1 MCYIV
6 VIISV
11 FRIKNTHA
19 QFQICLEL
27 YSTLIIMALSA
38 EPGRKRAYDR
48 DLRWRI
54 VYQRIAMNLKFIEI
68 ATNLNVAVST
78 AHRTFQLFEETG
90 DVSASKDCC
99 KKRYDTSQRKIGQQE
114 ELFVIGAILANPAL
128 YMHEVCQE
136 IRDVFGLSVSPPTIC
151 RLLHSYGITRK
162 KIRQVALQR
171 SYSLRGAFRAQCS
184 LFDPDV
190 FVFVDETGAD
200 HRSHI
205 RKYGYALRGVTPE
218 YKRPFQGHGQRVNAM
233 IGISTIGVIAME
245 MTSSSVNTE
254 IFFDF
259 VRGTLIPNM
268 QQFNGSNPRS
278 IVVMDNL
285 SVHHT
290 AEVVGLFD
298 QAGIPIFFLPPYSPD
313 LNPAEECFSYVKA
326 YLRKHDSLLQII
338 PDPTP
343 IIKAA
348 FQSVTT
354 EHSKSWIQHS
364 GYCKLN

>member
-1 MCYIV
+1 MIRIRVFKFYPGIV
-6 VIISV
+6 
-11 FRIKNTHA
+11 RQNTV
-19 QFQICLEL
+19 
-27 YSTLIIMALSA
+27 MALSA
-38 EPGRKRAYDR
+38 EPGRKRAYNR

-54 VYQRIAMNLKFIEI
+54 VYQRIAMNLKFVEI
-68 ATNLNVAVST
+68 ATNLNVAIST
-78 AHRTFQLFEETG
+78 AHRTYQLFELTG
-90 DVSASKDCC
+90 DVSASEAPCQ
-99 KKRYDTSQRKIGQQE
+99 KRYHTTLRKLGQQE
-114 ELFVIGAILANPAL
+114 EIYVIGAVLANSTL

-184 LFDPDV
+184 LFDPDM
-190 FVFVDETGAD
+190 FVFVDETGTD
-200 HRSHI
+200 HRAHI

-218 YKRPFQGHGQRVNAM
+218 YTRPFLGHGQRVNAI

-245 MTSSSVNTE
+245 MTTSSVNAN

-259 VRGTLIPNM
+259 ARGTLIPNM
-268 QQFNGSNPRS
+268 QQFNGTNARS
-278 IVVMDNL
+278 IIVMDNL

-290 AEVVGLFD
+290 DEVVGLFD

-326 YLRKHDSLLQII
+326 YLRKHDSLLQHIT
-338 PDPTP
+338 DPTP

-354 EHSKSWIQHS
+354 EHSKAWIQHS